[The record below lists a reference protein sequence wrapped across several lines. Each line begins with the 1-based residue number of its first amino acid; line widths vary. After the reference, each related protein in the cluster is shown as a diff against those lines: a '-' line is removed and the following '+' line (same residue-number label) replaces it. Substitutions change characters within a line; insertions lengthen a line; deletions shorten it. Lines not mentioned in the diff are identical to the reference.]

1 MVNSAGGA
9 RLLRVTNLKKYFP
22 IGRKFSMAKGQFI
35 RAVDGISL
43 EVRRGQSLG
52 LVGESGCGKT
62 TAGRAIL
69 RLIEP
74 TEGVVVFD
82 GQEVTAATDVEL
94 KKIRRRMQIVFQD
107 PYSSL
112 DPRMSVYRIIKEPLE
127 NFFRDMDSRER
138 QDRVAETLNRVGLRP
153 EHMTR
158 FPHEFSGG
166 QRQRIALARA
176 LVCEPELIVCDE
188 PVSALDVSIQ
198 AQVINL
204 LKKLQKELNLSLIFI
219 SHDLAV
225 VEYLCDP
232 IAVMYLGRIVEI
244 SPQATLYKKPLHP
257 YTEALLSAVPI
268 PDPVL
273 EKKRQIRLLSGDVP
287 SPLNSPS
294 GCAFHPRCSLRTDLC
309 REIRPDL
316 VEVMP
321 GHWVACLLRGAQ
333 MKPKRPAASPQNR

>member
-1 MVNSAGGA
+1 MSVLSV
-9 RLLRVTNLKKYFP
+9 RNLKKYFP
-22 IGRKFSMAKGQFI
+22 IGRKFSLSRGGSI
-35 RAVDGISL
+35 RAVDGVSL
-43 EVRRGQSLG
+43 EVQRGQIMG

-74 TEGVVVFD
+74 TEGRVFFD
-82 GQEVTAATDVEL
+82 GEDFTAASGPEL
-94 KKIRRRMQIVFQD
+94 KEFRRRMQIVFQD

-112 DPRMSVYRIIKEPLE
+112 DPRMSVLRIIKEPLD
-127 NFFRDMDSRER
+127 NFFQDLTGRQKRER
-138 QDRVAETLNRVGLRP
+138 VTETLDRVGLRP
-153 EHMTR
+153 EHLNR

-176 LVCEPELIVCDE
+176 LVSEPRLIVCDE

-204 LKKLQKELNLSLIFI
+204 LKKLQRELNLSLIFI

-225 VEYLCDP
+225 VEYICDP

-244 SPQATLYKKPLHP
+244 SPKESLYKKPLHP

-273 EKKRQIRLLSGDVP
+273 EKKRQVKLLSGDVP

-294 GCAFHPRCSLRTDLC
+294 GCAFHPRCPLRVDACGET
-309 REIRPDL
+309 RPEL
-316 VEVMP
+316 LEVMP
-321 GHWVACLLRGAQ
+321 DHWVACLVRGTGRTAG
-333 MKPKRPAASPQNR
+333 AANQAAPPN